1 MFTLPAPEMTSS
13 RKHETAGL
21 LVLLRYWLARLIY
34 DVSFALLERDAS
46 WQEEIFAVL
55 APKAGERILD
65 FGSGSSSTAI
75 SLALRYPE
83 ATLNGVDPRSKAV
96 EKAQRSVVRKKLGNI
111 SVIHVPL
118 GGRLPFAAGSFDK
131 AICILGLH
139 DRSPEEKLRIAKEMV
154 RVIRRGG
161 TLHVA
166 DFDKPQTRAEGRI
179 LEFARRISGE
189 AAVEPHIDGSWT
201 ECLAKGG
208 FTSVRRQS
216 SYSLGIGRIS
226 IVKARKR

>member
-1 MFTLPAPEMTSS
+1 M
-13 RKHETAGL
+13 

-34 DVSFALLERDAS
+34 HVSFAILVRDAS

-83 ATLNGVDPRSKAV
+83 ATLSGVDTRSKAV
-96 EKAQRSVVRKKLGNI
+96 EKAQRSVFRKKLGNI

-139 DRSPEEKLRIAKEMV
+139 DRSPDEKLRIAKEMV
-154 RVIRRGG
+154 RVVRRGG

-166 DFDKPQTRAEGRI
+166 DFDKPETRAEGRI

-201 ECLAKGG
+201 ECLTKGG

-216 SYSLGIGRIS
+216 SYSIGIGRIS